1 MVTRPRAALLAALL
15 AASVSCGG
23 SGIFGK
29 QYEYEEDM
37 TLALD
42 GSATLVV
49 NASLASLVALRGLD
63 VPVDPNARIDRDRIS
78 EMFTTPVTDVKRV
91 SRPWTRNGR
100 RFVQVRMAV
109 SDVRRLHEAPPFAW
123 STYTLEEK
131 EGLHIFTQNVGTSAL
146 KPGSLKNYGWNGSE
160 IVAFRHHIPSKIVYH
175 NSRDLETNAPATYAR
190 GNILAW
196 EQHLADRL
204 DGRPVTIEV
213 KMESKSI
220 LFRTLWLFG
229 GAFLAAVL
237 LIVLMVWWFM
247 RKGAVNDSPVS

>member
-1 MVTRPRAALLAALL
+1 MACAVAFAVPG
-15 AASVSCGG
+15 CG

-78 EMFTTPVTDVKRV
+78 EMFTTPVTAVKRV

-100 RFVQVRMAV
+100 RFVQIRMAV

-123 STYTLEEK
+123 SQYTLEEK
-131 EGLHIFTQNVGTSAL
+131 EGLHIFTQNVGASAL

-160 IVAFRHHIPSKIVYH
+160 IVAFRHHIPSKIVHH
-175 NSRDLETNAPATYAR
+175 NSRSLQENQPLSAAR

-204 DGRPVTIEV
+204 DNRPVSIEV

-220 LFRTLWLFG
+220 LYRTLWLFG
-229 GAFLAAVL
+229 GAFVSAVILILLA
-237 LIVLMVWWFM
+237 VWWFV
-247 RKGAVNDSPVS
+247 RKGAVSDSPVS

>member
-15 AASVSCGG
+15 AASVACGG

-49 NASLASLVALRGLD
+49 NASLPSLVALRGMD
-63 VPVDPNARIDRDRIS
+63 VPVDPNARVDRDRIR
-78 EMFTTPVTDVKRV
+78 EMFTTPVTTVKRV

-100 RFVQVRMAV
+100 RFVQVRV
-109 SDVRRLHEAPPFAW
+109 DVRDVRRLHEAAPFAW
-123 STYTLEEK
+123 SKYTLEEK

-160 IVAFRHHIPSKIVYH
+160 VVAFRHHIPSKIVYH
-175 NSRDLETNAPATYAR
+175 NSRSLEDNEPLPPAR

-204 DGRPVTIEV
+204 EGREVFIEV
-213 KMESKSI
+213 RMESKSI
-220 LFRTLWLFG
+220 LYQTLWLFG
-229 GAFLAAVL
+229 GAFASAVI
-237 LIVLMVWWFM
+237 LIVLSVWWFM
-247 RKGAVNDSPVS
+247 RKGAVNDSPVA

>member
-1 MVTRPRAALLAALL
+1 MLTRPHAALLAALL

-49 NASLASLVALRGLD
+49 NASMASLVALRGLD
-63 VPVDPNARIDRDRIS
+63 VPVDPNARIDRDGIGA
-78 EMFTTPVTDVKRV
+78 MFRTPVTEVKRV

-100 RFVQVRMAV
+100 RFVQIRMAV

-123 STYTLEEK
+123 SKYTLEEK
-131 EGLHIFTQNVGTSAL
+131 EGLHILTQNVGASAL

-160 IVAFRHHIPSKIVYH
+160 IVAFRHHIPSKIVFH
-175 NSRDLETNAPATYAR
+175 NSRSLEDNQPLPPAR

-204 DGRPVTIEV
+204 EGREVFIEV

-220 LFRTLWLFG
+220 LNQTLWLFG

-237 LIVLMVWWFM
+237 VLVLMVGWFM

>member
-1 MVTRPRAALLAALL
+1 MVTRLRAALLTALL

-23 SGIFGK
+23 GIFGK

-42 GSATLVV
+42 GSATVVV
-49 NASLASLVALRGLD
+49 NASLASLVALRGID
-63 VPVDPNARIDRDRIS
+63 VPVDPKARLDRDRLL
-78 EMFTTPVTDVKRV
+78 EMFTTPVTVVKRV

-100 RFVQVRMAV
+100 RFVQIRMDV
-109 SDVRRLHEAPPFAW
+109 PDVRRLHEAPMFAW
-123 STYTLEEK
+123 SKYTLEEK
-131 EGLHIFTQNVGTSAL
+131 EGVHIFTQNVGASAL
-146 KPGSLKNYGWNGSE
+146 KPGSLQNYGWNGSE

-175 NSRDLETNAPATYAR
+175 NSRSLEDNQPLPPAR

-204 DGRPVTIEV
+204 EGRDVFIEV

-220 LFRTLWLFG
+220 LYRTLWLFG
-229 GAFLAAVL
+229 GAFASAVI
-237 LIVLMVWWFM
+237 LIVLSVWWFM
-247 RKGAVNDSPVS
+247 RKGEAVESTSP